1 MVAASAQ
8 RYPTI
13 VEKTSTEGDRPMQ
26 AFASAA
32 STTTSTSRIPAA
44 VVMRGAANMPRRSAS
59 ATMPAAA
66 GTRRS
71 FAKGE
76 QLFAEDD
83 AADFF
88 YKVVSGT
95 VRTCK
100 LLSDGRRQ
108 IDAFHLPGDVFGLE
122 SGADHRFTAE
132 AVEAVVV
139 EAYRRSHFASL
150 LHDDPAFGEQL
161 MSSTLA
167 SLGRAHEHMVLL
179 GRKTAQEK
187 MATFLLDIASRLAK
201 SDSVDLP
208 MQRTDIADHLGLTIE
223 TVSRT
228 LTQMV
233 RDGLIKLAAAGRTI
247 ILSDKAALQQLN
259 A

>member
-1 MVAASAQ
+1 
-8 RYPTI
+8 
-13 VEKTSTEGDRPMQ
+13 MQ
-26 AFASAA
+26 AF
-32 STTTSTSRIPAA
+32 TSTATVTASRIPAA
-44 VVMRGAANMPRRSAS
+44 VALRGAANMPRRSVS
-59 ATMPAAA
+59 AEAPVA

-76 QLFAEDD
+76 ELFAEGG

-108 IDAFHLPGDVFGLE
+108 IDAFHLAGDVFGLE
-122 SGADHRFTAE
+122 SSEDHRFTAE
-132 AVEAVVV
+132 AVEDVVV

-150 LHDDPAFGEQL
+150 LHVNAAFGEQL
-161 MSSTLA
+161 MSSMLRN
-167 SLGRAHEHMVLL
+167 LERAHEHMVLL

-187 MATFLLDIASRLAK
+187 MATFLLDMAGRTAK
-201 SDSVDLP
+201 TDHVDLP

-247 ILSDKAALQQLN
+247 ILADKAGLQELN

>member
-1 MVAASAQ
+1 MVATPTATARVFAHYPPTGLFAQ
-8 RYPTI
+8 R
-13 VEKTSTEGDRPMQ
+13 VL
-26 AFASAA
+26 
-32 STTTSTSRIPAA
+32 
-44 VVMRGAANMPRRSAS
+44 
-59 ATMPAAA
+59 ATPLVDQIQPA

-76 QLFAEDD
+76 ELFAEGE

-95 VRTCK
+95 VRVCK

-108 IDAFHLPGDVFGLE
+108 IEAFQLPGEIFGLE
-122 SGADHRFTAE
+122 SGPEHRFTAE
-132 AVEAVVV
+132 AVEGTVVL
-139 EAYRRSHFASL
+139 AFRRSRFASL
-150 LHDDPAFGEQL
+150 MHENPAFGDQL
-161 MSSTLA
+161 MSSVIQ
-167 SLGRAHEHMVLL
+167 SLERAQEHMVLL

-187 MATFLLDIASRLAK
+187 IATFLLDMSRRLSK
-201 SDSVDLP
+201 GNQVELP

-228 LTQMV
+228 LSQMV

-247 ILSDKAALQQLN
+247 VISNKGGLQALN
-259 A
+259 G

>member
-1 MVAASAQ
+1 MQRLTSVPAA
-8 RYPTI
+8 
-13 VEKTSTEGDRPMQ
+13 
-26 AFASAA
+26 
-32 STTTSTSRIPAA
+32 SRIPAA
-44 VVMRGAANMPRRSAS
+44 IAMRGAANMPRRTGSAD
-59 ATMPAAA
+59 MPVAA
-66 GTRRS
+66 TRRS

-76 QLFAEDD
+76 ELFGEGD

-95 VRTCK
+95 IRTCK

-108 IDAFHLPGDVFGLE
+108 IDAFHLAGDVFGLE
-122 SGADHRFTAE
+122 SGQDHRFTAE
-132 AVEAVVV
+132 AVEHVVV
-139 EAYRRSHFASL
+139 EAYRRSQFASL
-150 LHDDPAFGEQL
+150 LHVNAAFGEQL
-161 MSSTLA
+161 MSSMLRN
-167 SLGRAHEHMVLL
+167 LERAHEHMVLL

-187 MATFLLDIASRLAK
+187 MATFLLDMAGRTAK
-201 SDSVDLP
+201 VDRVDLP

-233 RDGLIKLAAAGRTI
+233 RDGLIRLAAAGRTI
-247 ILSDKAALQQLN
+247 ILNDKAGLQQLN